1 MSLEQVIPLD
11 KLARRTEQAHSLFK
25 IMQAN
30 SLIQSM
36 KNTAQL
42 VSGKMAAYAA
52 IQGSKAKRSCEENAE
67 GEVSNP
73 DENIIID
80 SPTTNNYHQ
89 QAPSQLG
96 KILLGAGLMATG
108 IGVPIGAA
116 IIASGVKDTV
126 VPPVTLPAEKP
137 VETTPERP
145 TVNIGEYELRLG
157 K

>member
-36 KNTAQL
+36 KDTAQL
-42 VSGKMAAYAA
+42 VSGKVAAYAA
-52 IQGSKAKRSCEENAE
+52 IQGSKANEENAE

-116 IIASGVKDTV
+116 IVASGVKETI
-126 VPPVTLPAEKP
+126 VPPVSVPAEKP
-137 VETTPERP
+137 VEATPERP